1 MNEAFTNNQKIK
13 ERIVVKLFRIKKNGY
28 GLMEK
33 KVKISMYQIE
43 ERLWVLDMY
52 RRKGC
57 IIDRYSLKDGK

>member
-1 MNEAFTNNQKIK
+1 M
-13 ERIVVKLFRIKKNGY
+13 KLFRIKKNGY